1 MLDAQRGQEGLLRY
15 LHAADLLHA
24 ALALFL
30 LLEELAFAGNV
41 ATVAFGSNVFA
52 VGANGLAGDHT
63 LAHGGL
69 HWHLELSERQRELLL
84 KTLEIYISTG
94 APVGS
99 HALCD
104 ELGASSSTIRAEL
117 AHLESLGLL
126 DHPHTSAGRVPSD
139 MGYRY
144 YVDALMEANSRDDT
158 AFADVERY
166 GNVDE
171 LLRSVSEGMSEVTR
185 LLAVVAGP
193 AVLGESLA
201 RVDYLPLGEGRL
213 LLVVSM
219 ESGASSSAAITLP
232 IPVEDEELRGI
243 FAALNS
249 WLGGRPL
256 GPDLELGLAAHTA
269 LSDHDPRTV
278 GAVLEA
284 VGALGRATERGVFIQ
299 GASAL
304 LSRLDDLDPG
314 SLSAV
319 IEVFERRRW
328 LLRLMGDALRR
339 SVSSSGVVVSIGT
352 ESGFLNLTGTSL
364 VASAYSRHERP
375 YGVVSL
381 IGPKR
386 MDYDAAIMTVRSAAE
401 ALTNCLDAR
410 F

>member
-1 MLDAQRGQEGLLRY
+1 M
-15 LHAADLLHA
+15 
-24 ALALFL
+24 
-30 LLEELAFAGNV
+30 
-41 ATVAFGSNVFA
+41 SNVQ
-52 VGANGLAGDHT
+52 
-63 LAHGGL
+63 
-69 HWHLELSERQRELLL
+69 LSQRQRELLL

-99 HALCD
+99 HALSEVMD
-104 ELGASSSTIRAEL
+104 ASSSTIRAEL
-117 AHLESLGLL
+117 AHLESLGMLG
-126 DHPHTSAGRVPSD
+126 HPHTSAGRVPTD
-139 MGYRY
+139 RGYRY
-144 YVDALMEANSRDDT
+144 YVDALMEESPKGET
-158 AFADVERY
+158 AFATLEDY

-171 LLRSVSEGMSEVTR
+171 LLHGVSEGMSEVTR

-193 AVLGESLA
+193 SVLGESLS
-201 RVDYLPLGEGRL
+201 RVDYLPLGDGRL

-219 ESGASSSAAITLP
+219 ESGASSSAAVTLP
-232 IPVEDEELRGI
+232 IPVEDGELREM
-243 FAALNS
+243 FDALNS

-256 GPDLELGLAAHTA
+256 GTNLELGLAART
-269 LSDHDPRTV
+269 LSDHDPMTV
-278 GAVLEA
+278 AAVLEA

-314 SLSAV
+314 SLAAV

-328 LLRLMGDALRR
+328 LLQLMGDALRR

-386 MDYDAAIMTVRSAAE
+386 MDYDVAITTVRSAAE
-401 ALTNCLDAR
+401 ALTNCLDTR

>member
-1 MLDAQRGQEGLLRY
+1 M
-15 LHAADLLHA
+15 
-24 ALALFL
+24 
-30 LLEELAFAGNV
+30 
-41 ATVAFGSNVFA
+41 T
-52 VGANGLAGDHT
+52 
-63 LAHGGL
+63 
-69 HWHLELSERQRELLL
+69 HLELSERQRELLL

-158 AFADVERY
+158 AFAALEGY

-256 GPDLELGLAAHTA
+256 GPDLELELAAHTA

>member
-1 MLDAQRGQEGLLRY
+1 M
-15 LHAADLLHA
+15 
-24 ALALFL
+24 
-30 LLEELAFAGNV
+30 
-41 ATVAFGSNVFA
+41 T
-52 VGANGLAGDHT
+52 
-63 LAHGGL
+63 
-69 HWHLELSERQRELLL
+69 HLELSERQREVLL

-158 AFADVERY
+158 AFAALEGY

>member
-1 MLDAQRGQEGLLRY
+1 MT
-15 LHAADLLHA
+15 
-24 ALALFL
+24 
-30 LLEELAFAGNV
+30 NV
-41 ATVAFGSNVFA
+41 
-52 VGANGLAGDHT
+52 
-63 LAHGGL
+63 
-69 HWHLELSERQRELLL
+69 ELSERQRELLL

-94 APVGS
+94 TPVGS
-99 HALCD
+99 HALSEEVD
-104 ELGASSSTIRAEL
+104 ASSSTIRSEL

-126 DHPHTSAGRVPSD
+126 GHPHISAGRVPTDS
-139 MGYRY
+139 GYRY
-144 YVDALMEANSRDDT
+144 YVDALMEETPKDEA
-158 AFADVERY
+158 AFAALEGY

-171 LLRSVSEGMSEVTR
+171 LLHGVSEGMSDVTR

-193 AVLGESLA
+193 SVLGESLS
-201 RVDYLPLGEGRL
+201 RVDYLPLGDGKL

-232 IPVEDEELRGI
+232 FLVEDEELREM

-249 WLGGRPL
+249 WLGGRSL
-256 GPDLELGLAAHTA
+256 GADLELGLAVRTA
-269 LSDHDPRTV
+269 LADHDPMTV
-278 GAVLEA
+278 GVVLEA
-284 VGALGRATERGVFIQ
+284 VGALGRATERGVFVQ
-299 GASAL
+299 GTSAL

-339 SVSSSGVVVSIGT
+339 SVSSSSGVVVSIGT

-364 VASAYSRHERP
+364 VASAYSRRERP

-386 MDYDAAIMTVRSAAE
+386 MDYDVAITTVRSAAE
-401 ALTNCLDAR
+401 ALTNCLDVR